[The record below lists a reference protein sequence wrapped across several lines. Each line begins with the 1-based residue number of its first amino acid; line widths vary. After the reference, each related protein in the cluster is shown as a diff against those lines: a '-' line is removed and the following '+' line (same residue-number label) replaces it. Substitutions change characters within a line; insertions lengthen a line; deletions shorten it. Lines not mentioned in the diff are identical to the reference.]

1 MLQRLLLALTIV
13 VATTLLVA
21 RAEGQAQQ
29 PASDLDARLTAL
41 SQRVTTLEREICA
54 LRGGVYAG
62 GEASPC
68 YTPGR

>member
-1 MLQRLLLALTIV
+1 MLRRLLLSLTIV
-13 VATTLLVA
+13 VATTLLMA
-21 RAEGQAQQ
+21 RVEGHAQQ
-29 PASDLDARLTAL
+29 PTSDVDARLTAL
-41 SQRVTTLEREICA
+41 SQRVTTLEREVCA